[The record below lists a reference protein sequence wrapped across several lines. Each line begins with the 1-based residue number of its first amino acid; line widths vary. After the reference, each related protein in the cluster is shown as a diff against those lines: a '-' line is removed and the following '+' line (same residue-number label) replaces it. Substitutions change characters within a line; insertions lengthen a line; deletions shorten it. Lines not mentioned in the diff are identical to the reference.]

1 MIPVK
6 KIYDATNDGLDI
18 IKWIYPDASDS
29 IGKDGKS
36 KKFKIRDEK
45 TPSAC
50 LYKRESDKYGKIWG
64 VTDFGGE
71 GWKSAIQL
79 YMEYRGLGQ
88 DRFNEAVLQIASHF
102 GIKDE
107 LDRSVNKADFKE
119 RDARADEPDGE
130 ES

>member
-50 LYKRESDKYGKIWG
+50 LYKRESDKYGKI
-64 VTDFGGE
+64 
-71 GWKSAIQL
+71 
-79 YMEYRGLGQ
+79 
-88 DRFNEAVLQIASHF
+88 
-102 GIKDE
+102 
-107 LDRSVNKADFKE
+107 
-119 RDARADEPDGE
+119 
-130 ES
+130 